1 MKTYDAIVVGGG
13 MAGLTAA
20 AYLARA
26 ARSTL
31 LLEKNARCGG
41 LVSTF
46 EKDGFLFEGGVRA
59 LIDAGIIVPMLRE
72 LGIEMETV
80 PSPVTVGVE
89 DQFVHVAGQE
99 ALDDYAA
106 MLRRLYP
113 ASANEVERLIRVV
126 RKVMKDMEVLYAVD
140 NPAFRGLFED
150 RRYFFRH
157 YLPWMF
163 KFLRTL
169 YAINHMRG
177 PVEPFLEARFPN
189 RSLRDIVAQHFFR
202 GTPAF
207 FALSYFYIY
216 TDYIYPRGGV
226 GQLPQKMAR
235 KAEDLGVEIHLNTPV
250 AGLDAAQRL
259 AITAD
264 GEQYRYTD
272 LVWAADLK
280 TLYRLAK
287 TDGLPA
293 TVTAKIEAEK
303 AKILP
308 RRGADSVFSV
318 YLGVDEP
325 PETFRRISH
334 GHCFYTPTRQG
345 LGETHTADL
354 RRMLDDWDN
363 VTRADVLAWLD
374 RFTALNTYE
383 ISIPVFKEPDAAPP
397 GKTGLIISTL
407 FEYDLVKRVQ
417 DDGWY
422 DEFKAAA
429 AERMVRTLAGSI
441 YPILRDPA
449 KIIFR
454 FTATPITIANT
465 AGSSEGAIVG
475 WSFTDEIPVTHS
487 LLRINDA
494 PKTAFPH
501 VVKAGQWAYSPTG
514 VPTAVL
520 TGRLAAKA
528 LGA

>member
-1 MKTYDAIVVGGG
+1 MKTYEAIVVGGG

-20 AYLARA
+20 TYLARA
-26 ARSTL
+26 GRSTL
-31 LLEKNARCGG
+31 LLEKNEKCGG

-59 LIDAGIIVPMLRE
+59 LIDAGIISPMLRE
-72 LGIEMETV
+72 LGIEMESV

-89 DQFVHVAGQE
+89 DQFVHVEGQQ
-99 ALDDYAA
+99 ALADYTA
-106 MLRRLYP
+106 MLTRLYP
-113 ASANEVERLIRVV
+113 ESADQVERLIHIV
-126 RKVMKDMEVLYAVD
+126 RKVMKDMEILYAVD
-140 NPAFRGLFED
+140 NPAFHGLFED
-150 RRYFFRH
+150 PKYFFQH

-169 YAINHMRG
+169 YTIGHLRG
-177 PVEPFLEARFPN
+177 PVEPFLAARIPN

-202 GTPAF
+202 GTPTF
-207 FALSYFYIY
+207 FALSYFYLY
-216 TDYIYPRGGV
+216 TEYIYPRGGV
-226 GQLPQKMAR
+226 GQLAQKMAG
-235 KAEDLGVEIHLNTPV
+235 KAKELGVEICLNTRV
-250 AGLDAAQRL
+250 TGLDAAQR
-259 AITAD
+259 IVTD
-264 GEQYRYTD
+264 ERGEQYRYTD

-280 TLYRLAK
+280 TLYRIAK
-287 TDGLPA
+287 TEGLPA
-293 TVTAKIEAEK
+293 AVTAKIEAEK
-303 AKILP
+303 ARILP
-308 RRGADSVFSV
+308 RRGADSVFTV

-334 GHCFYTPTRQG
+334 GHFFYTPSRHG
-345 LGETHTADL
+345 LGDIHTAEL
-354 RRMLDDWDN
+354 RRMLKNWEQTD
-363 VTRADVLAWLD
+363 RKDVLAWLD

-383 ISIPVFKEPDAAPP
+383 ISIPVFKEPKAAPP

-407 FEYDLVKRVQ
+407 FEYDLVKRVEG
-417 DDGWY
+417 DGWSQ
-422 DEFKAAA
+422 EFKEAVAD
-429 AERMVRTLAGSI
+429 RMVRTLAESV
-441 YPILRDPA
+441 YPILHNPA
-449 KIIFR
+449 KILFR

-465 AGSSEGAIVG
+465 VGSSEGAIVG
-475 WSFTDEIPVTHS
+475 WSFEDEIPVTHS

-514 VPTAVL
+514 VPTALL

>member
-20 AYLARA
+20 TYLARA
-26 ARSTL
+26 GRSTL
-31 LLEKNARCGG
+31 LLEKNEKCGG

-59 LIDAGIIVPMLRE
+59 LIDAGIISPMLQE
-72 LGIEMETV
+72 LGIEMESV

-89 DQFVHVAGQE
+89 DQFVHVEGQQ
-99 ALDDYAA
+99 ALADYAA
-106 MLRRLYP
+106 MLTRLYP
-113 ASANEVERLIRVV
+113 ESADQVERLIRIV
-126 RKVMKDMEVLYAVD
+126 RKVMKDMEILYAVD

-150 RRYFFRH
+150 RQYFFRH
-157 YLPWMF
+157 YVPWMF

-169 YAINHMRG
+169 YAIGHMRG
-177 PVEPFLEARFPN
+177 PVEPFLAARLPN

-202 GTPAF
+202 GTPTF
-207 FALSYFYIY
+207 FALSYFYLY

-226 GQLPQKMAR
+226 GQLAQKVTR
-235 KAEDLGVEIHLNTPV
+235 KAEELGVEIRLNTRV
-250 AGLDAAQRL
+250 TGLDAAQQIVTDER
-259 AITAD
+259 

-280 TLYRLAK
+280 TLYRIAK
-287 TDGLPA
+287 TEGLPA
-293 TVTAKIEAEK
+293 AVTAPIEAEK
-303 AKILP
+303 ARILP
-308 RRGADSVFSV
+308 RRGADSVFTV

-334 GHCFYTPTRQG
+334 GHFFYTPSRQG
-345 LGETHTADL
+345 LGEIHTTEL
-354 RRMLDDWDN
+354 RRMLNNWQQ
-363 VTRADVLAWLD
+363 TRKEDVLAWLD

-383 ISIPVFKEPDAAPP
+383 ISIPVLRDPNAAPP
-397 GKTGLIISTL
+397 GKTGLIISLL
-407 FEYDLVKRVQ
+407 FEYELVKRVQ
-417 DDGWY
+417 DAGWY
-422 DEFKAAA
+422 EEFKEAVAD
-429 AERMVRTLAGSI
+429 RMLRQLSTSV
-441 YPILRDPA
+441 YPVLRDPS
-449 KIIFR
+449 KVLFR
-454 FTATPITIANT
+454 LIATPLTIANT
-465 AGSSEGAIVG
+465 VGSSEGAIVG
-475 WSFTDEIPVTHS
+475 WSFEDEIPVTHS

-514 VPTAVL
+514 VPTALL

-528 LGA
+528 LAG

>member
-13 MAGLTAA
+13 MSGLTAA
-20 AYLARA
+20 VYLARA
-26 ARSTL
+26 GRSTL
-31 LLEKNARCGG
+31 LLEKNEKCGG

-59 LIDAGIIVPMLRE
+59 LINAGIILPMLRE

-89 DQFVHVAGQE
+89 DQFVHVEGQK
-99 ALDDYAA
+99 ALADYAA
-106 MLRRLYP
+106 MLTRLYP
-113 ASANEVERLIRVV
+113 ESIDQVERLIRVV

-140 NPAFRGLFED
+140 NPAFRGVFED
-150 RRYFFRH
+150 RRYFFQH

-169 YAINHMRG
+169 YAIGHMRG
-177 PVEPFLEARFPN
+177 PVEPFLEARIFN

-226 GQLPQKMAR
+226 GQLAEKVAH
-235 KAEDLGVEIHLNTPV
+235 KAEELGAEIRLNTRV
-250 AGLDAAQRL
+250 TGLDAAGQVVTDER
-259 AITAD
+259 
-264 GEQYRYTD
+264 GEQYRYTN

-280 TLYRLAK
+280 TLYRMAK
-287 TDGLPA
+287 TDGLPE
-293 TVTAKIEAEK
+293 VVVAKIETEK

-308 RRGADSVFSV
+308 RRGADSIFSI
-318 YLGVDEP
+318 YLGMDEP
-325 PETFRRISH
+325 PETFHHISH
-334 GHCFYTPTRQG
+334 GHFFYTPSRQG
-345 LGETHTADL
+345 LSETHTTEL
-354 RRMLDDWDN
+354 RRLLANWEQTSRED
-363 VTRADVLAWLD
+363 ALAWLD

-383 ISIPVFKEPDAAPP
+383 ISIPVFNEPNAAPP

-407 FEYDLVKRVQ
+407 FEYDLVKRAQ

-422 DEFKAAA
+422 QEFKEAVAD
-429 AERMVRTLAGSI
+429 RMVRTLAESV
-441 YPILRDPA
+441 YPVLRDPA
-449 KIIFR
+449 KIFFR

-475 WSFTDEIPVTHS
+475 WSFEDGVPVTNS

-501 VVKAGQWAYSPTG
+501 VVKAGQWSYSPTG
-514 VPTAVL
+514 VPTALL
-520 TGRLAAKA
+520 TGRLAAKL